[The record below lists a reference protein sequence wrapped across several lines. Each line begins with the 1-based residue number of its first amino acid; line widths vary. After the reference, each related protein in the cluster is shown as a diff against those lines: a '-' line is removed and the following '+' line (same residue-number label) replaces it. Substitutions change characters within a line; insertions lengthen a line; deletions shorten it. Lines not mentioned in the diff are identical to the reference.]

1 MARRLQSRSLWVV
14 KKVKGNVF
22 LFEVLEVRAKEDLE
36 KKGTDLNG
44 TYLTFFGCPFS
55 RTSALASLRACIS
68 MG

>member
-1 MARRLQSRSLWVV
+1 MF
-14 KKVKGNVF
+14 F